1 MTTEQTFS
9 TRAVTPTDFD
19 AVMYLLNGVFRH
31 AHGVTD
37 QSIADDYPLYYR
49 TGTFQQ
55 RSRVIEQNGK
65 IASHAALWPREWQV
79 GGESY
84 RVGLFLSVATDPEH
98 RGKGFAAELVR
109 EQLAVLKT
117 EQFDLGLLWTAV
129 PDFYTPFGWEQVVP
143 KGMMATLPNP
153 AAPEKLPDGWFVR
166 RLDLEQDLQRV
177 CAIHDSEQSRF
188 TRSTSEAKALFSLPR
203 INSWVLEEA
212 GQVTAYVVHGQAFN
226 KRGVIEYG
234 GDTGPATALLNEVIH
249 RDGKSLCGPIPSGMT
264 DRHWTIYSPRQDL
277 LRWAS
282 ERSLALQPLRC
293 SKGFGNEM
301 IFRVNKERVTDAVVE
316 QLFVWGLDWA

>member
-1 MTTEQTFS
+1 MTTDQQFS
-9 TRAVTPTDFD
+9 TRAVTAADFD
-19 AVMYLLNGVFRH
+19 AVMELLNGVFRH

-37 QSIADDYPLYYR
+37 QSIGDDYPLYYR

-65 IASHAALWPREWQV
+65 IVSHAALWPREWQI
-79 GGESY
+79 GGETY
-84 RVGLFLSVATDPEH
+84 RVGLFLSVATYPEH

-109 EQLAVLKT
+109 EQLAVLQA
-117 EQFDLGLLWTAV
+117 EQFDFGLLWTAV
-129 PDFYTPFGWEQVVP
+129 PEFYVPFGWEQVVP
-143 KGMMATLPNP
+143 QGMMATLPNP
-153 AAPEKLPDGWFVR
+153 ALPENIPDVWNVR
-166 RLDLEQDLQRV
+166 RLDLGHDLQRV
-177 CAIHDSEQSRF
+177 CDIHDSEQRRF
-188 TRSTSEAKALFSLPR
+188 TRTVDEAKALFSLPR

-212 GQVTAYVVHGQAFN
+212 GEVLAYVVHGQAFN

-234 GDTGPATALLNEVIH
+234 GETEPLTALLNEVIH

-277 LRWAS
+277 LQWA
-282 ERSLALQPLRC
+282 EKRQLPLQPLRC

-301 IFRVNKERVTDAVVE
+301 IFRVNKDRVTDAVVD